1 MRAGAVPAATL
12 AFAIGA
18 ALAAVD
24 EGTARRV
31 LGGDGPY
38 AMPSWAPDGSRL
50 VVHARRKDEK
60 QKVATRNVWTAAP
73 DGSGLKRITDG
84 AKDEYHASLSP
95 DGRKLLYVSELNGSR
110 DLWLADA
117 DGQNPVP
124 LTDDPGSE
132 DQPAWSPDGTKLAF
146 SRWPARGRSTDTAL
160 WVANADGTAPIELT
174 AAPAPATHPAWAPDG
189 RMLAFQHR
197 AASGWEIWTL
207 ALPPDIAQAG
217 HLRLAQQV
225 RGGADVDTAK
235 L

>member
-1 MRAGAVPAATL
+1 MRAGAVPVAML
-12 AFAIGA
+12 ALAIGT

-31 LGGDGPY
+31 LGGDGSY

-50 VVHARRKDEK
+50 IVHARRKDEK

-117 DGQNPVP
+117 DGEKPVP
-124 LTDDPGSE
+124 PTDQPGSE
-132 DQPAWSPDGTKLAF
+132 DQPAWSPDGRQIAYAAF
-146 SRWPARGRSTDTAL
+146 PKEGGSFDL
-160 WVANADGTAPIELT
+160 WLVNVDG
-174 AAPAPATHPAWAPDG
+174 
-189 RMLAFQHR
+189 
-197 AASGWEIWTL
+197 S
-207 ALPPDIAQAG
+207 
-217 HLRLAQQV
+217 
-225 RGGADVDTAK
+225 
-235 L
+235 